1 MKFLLA
7 TDGSEHSEG
16 AARFLARFDL
26 SALDRITVLHVV
38 PGIPFP
44 DSREPY
50 HAALRQIGE
59 EIAPAIVERNGEAS
73 EGPRVGNRYHNK
85 NGPSRRSYSRRGST
99 DMPRFDCHGQ

>member
-7 TDGSEHSEG
+7 TDGSERSEV

-26 SALDRITVLHVV
+26 SALDRITVLHVI
-38 PGIPFP
+38 PGVLFP

-59 EIAPAIVERNGEAS
+59 EIAGDRRRNGEAS
-73 EGPRVGNRYHNK
+73 EGPRGGNRYHNK
-85 NGPSRRSYSRRGST
+85 NGPSRRGYSRRGGT